1 MSIPHVLR
9 ANYENNSR
17 PSVSKS
23 AGEEVILK
31 TQAELTSNSLPW
43 KSSLIN
49 QLFKTQNTF
58 HHRKKTV
65 SIGDWVPE
73 TTQRS

>member
-1 MSIPHVLR
+1 MRIIQDLQYAR
-9 ANYENNSR
+9 
-17 PSVSKS
+17 S
-23 AGEEVILK
+23 AGEEVIIK

-58 HHRKKTV
+58 HHRKKIV
-65 SIGDWVPE
+65 SNGDWVPK